1 MIYAVGFL
9 GLLSELL
16 SCFLLVLLSL
26 VLLLSILLPGS
37 LGVFL
42 LYLLTDW
49 GISYGPLRQPLTL
62 VFHLDYSAGPTF
74 PEVAEGWQSFQKL
87 LAVVSEPFYHFLNS
101 F

>member
-16 SCFLLVLLSL
+16 SYFLLVLL
-26 VLLLSILLPGS
+26 LLALWLSILLHGS
-37 LGVFL
+37 LGAFL

-74 PEVAEGWQSFQKL
+74 PEVAEGWQAFQKL
-87 LAVVSEPFYHFLNS
+87 LAMVGEPLYYILDS
-101 F
+101 V

>member
-1 MIYAVGFL
+1 MIYALGFL

-16 SCFLLVLLSL
+16 SYFLLVLL
-26 VLLLSILLPGS
+26 LLALWLSILLHGS
-37 LGVFL
+37 LGAFL

-74 PEVAEGWQSFQKL
+74 PEVAEGWQAFQKL
-87 LAVVSEPFYHFLNS
+87 LSVVCESLYHFLDS

>member
-1 MIYAVGFL
+1 MIYVLGFL

-16 SCFLLVLLSL
+16 SYFLLVLL
-26 VLLLSILLPGS
+26 LLALWLSILLHGS
-37 LGVFL
+37 LGAFL

-74 PEVAEGWQSFQKL
+74 PEVAEGWQAFQKL
-87 LAVVSEPFYHFLNS
+87 LAMVCEPFYYILDS